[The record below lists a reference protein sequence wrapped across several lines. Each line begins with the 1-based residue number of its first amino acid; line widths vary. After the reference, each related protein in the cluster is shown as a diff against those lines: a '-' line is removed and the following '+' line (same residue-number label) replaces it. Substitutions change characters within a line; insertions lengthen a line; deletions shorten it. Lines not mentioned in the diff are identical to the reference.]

1 MTPGQKRNI
10 ERLKKLQIEAKK
22 IRANNPKL
30 SHIEAVK
37 IASGKTPGKKL
48 SPAKKKLPVAQKI
61 KTVGAKKITEKKI
74 LQKIHKVKKNVN
86 ELNEAQHKHMSGNVY
101 NTPKHALQE
110 IEFWKKE
117 LLKEEK
123 ALKNPKFKEYKPSIR
138 ESIKLCKQWIN
149 HYTKKLNLSIKLAN
163 KK

>member
-22 IRANNPKL
+22 IRAKNPKL
-30 SHIEAVK
+30 SHVEAVK
-37 IASGKTPGKKL
+37 IAAGKTPGKTKT
-48 SPAKKKLPVAQKI
+48 PTKKIIKNKVKI
-61 KTVGAKKITEKKI
+61 VGAKKITEKKI
-74 LQKIHKVKKNVN
+74 LQKIHKVKKNVI
-86 ELNEAQHKHMSGNVY
+86 ELDKAQHKHMLGSVY

-117 LLKEEK
+117 LLKEER

-138 ESIKLCKQWIN
+138 ESIRLCKQWIN